1 MKFYKRYFIAICLF
15 IFNFYCFSAP
25 AKPMNKKGD
34 SDVEKAERLDVEKA
48 DKIDEKYCSLVIES
62 NVYNAEV
69 YINGI
74 FKGYTKLELNKMRP
88 GLYFIEVV
96 KNGYERERCVICSIC
111 V

>member
-48 DKIDEKYCSLVIES
+48 DKIDEQ
-62 NVYNAEV
+62 
-69 YINGI
+69 
-74 FKGYTKLELNKMRP
+74 
-88 GLYFIEVV
+88 
-96 KNGYERERCVICSIC
+96 
-111 V
+111 